1 LKERFTTMIYTVAEV
16 SDLVNLTKAS
26 IYNRIKLKEFE
37 KHITKKQGVTCIDD
51 IALKLIQNGLKDYKD
66 DLNNTS
72 VDEEVATD
80 TDYICSLKED
90 IKYLKTENEKLWE
103 QLQEKDRQLNTKDRL
118 LENSQV
124 LLKEKPKQDILLL
137 EEHFQDLDS
146 KLEEVKENMQQRKEH
161 QKSKGFFNKIFG
173 GTDKS

>member
-1 LKERFTTMIYTVAEV
+1 MIYTVAEV
-16 SDLVNLTKAS
+16 SELVNLTKAS

-66 DLNNTS
+66 ELNDNS
-72 VDEEVATD
+72 IDQEVATD
-80 TDYICSLKED
+80 TDYIESLKED
-90 IKYLKTENEKLWE
+90 IKYLKTENEKLWD

-124 LLKEKPKQDILLL
+124 LLKEKPKLDILLL
-137 EEHFQDLDS
+137 EEHFQDLDT
-146 KLEEVKENMQQRKEH
+146 KLEEVKKNMQQRKDQE
-161 QKSKGFFNKIFG
+161 KSKRFFNKLFH
-173 GTDKS
+173 GTDEH